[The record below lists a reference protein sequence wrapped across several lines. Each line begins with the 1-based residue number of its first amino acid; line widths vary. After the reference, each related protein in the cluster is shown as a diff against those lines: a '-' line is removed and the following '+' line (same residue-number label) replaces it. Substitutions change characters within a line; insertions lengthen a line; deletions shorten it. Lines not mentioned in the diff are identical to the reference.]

1 MAIKTHKNHPLYELG
16 TVPLQEGRMPKQD
29 LGNRL
34 VQSYWIEL
42 SEGAERKA
50 PLLETG
56 FFFWRG
62 QDRRRGEGRSA
73 RQKTFLDAI
82 AGFLRRT
89 DTHCLSLVRLGI
101 YGTGQDRRLCRET
114 WLDYGGEW

>member
-50 PLLETG
+50 PLLEQASLSGEAKTG
-56 FFFWRG
+56 AG
-62 QDRRRGEGRSA
+62 VGGDQHDKKRS
-73 RQKTFLDAI
+73 LM
-82 AGFLRRT
+82 L
-89 DTHCLSLVRLGI
+89 
-101 YGTGQDRRLCRET
+101 
-114 WLDYGGEW
+114 